1 MVAPIGSTPRGSTPF
16 TICSTSVLLKR
27 SYSKVLNREG
37 GFSFSTRSS
46 HSPPAALDG
55 PHKDWT
61 DGFPVAT
68 QTPLPLAAL
77 SPRAPAC
84 HSPASLPP
92 AAATA
97 PTAERSVAAPRHN
110 GGSMLPPR
118 HGCMAVLRC
127 SQRNCADARCLGC
140 ALFFFFFV
148 TAGHSSLLYSATAG
162 ACCLA

>member
-68 QTPLPLAAL
+68 QTPNKTKEREGGWENKQNATHHGVLARSL
-77 SPRAPAC
+77 APARAC
-84 HSPASLPP
+84 SL
-92 AAATA
+92 ACAITLLR
-97 PTAERSVAAPRHN
+97 AETRKR
-110 GGSMLPPR
+110 G
-118 HGCMAVLRC
+118 
-127 SQRNCADARCLGC
+127 RNVRMQ
-140 ALFFFFFV
+140 
-148 TAGHSSLLYSATAG
+148 SEKSATSAR
-162 ACCLA
+162 LVPFFPS